1 MLQKRLAL
9 RQMVGGQVSSIG
21 KLCVQIVVIIA
32 LPWRQS
38 ALIRSPD
45 ALKRHRRMPW
55 ARTRAQKY
63 VPRYQSCSSASSGSM
78 MALCAQNAH
87 HHARC
92 ARRSRASEA
101 ADCIRSA
108 SQAVR
113 APCAEEAVCTVI
125 SRRFRPFR
133 TVLRLSSA

>member
-1 MLQKRLAL
+1 MELVGGQRIHRPAAKRASVQRHDARIVHAVRLIEFCGEALRRRKQRPQMIQKRLAL

-55 ARTRAQKY
+55 ARTRAQKNTCRGTRAA
-63 VPRYQSCSSASSGSM
+63 P
-78 MALCAQNAH
+78 
-87 HHARC
+87 
-92 ARRSRASEA
+92 ARRPEA
-101 ADCIRSA
+101 
-108 SQAVR
+108 
-113 APCAEEAVCTVI
+113 
-125 SRRFRPFR
+125 
-133 TVLRLSSA
+133 